1 MPLPNSN
8 QRSLVEILSSPPMK
22 RDPCYLLNGCNV
34 QVHRILQIWWRSNI
48 DCLAQLNA
56 RKECALCGT
65 TLPIGAEVSL
75 CNECMKC
82 ADCCVGLEKL
92 RD

>member
-1 MPLPNSN
+1 MVLKPS
-8 QRSLVEILSSPPMK
+8 Q
-22 RDPCYLLNGCNV
+22 V
-34 QVHRILQIWWRSNI
+34 Q
-48 DCLAQLNA
+48 A

-65 TLPIGAEVSL
+65 TLPAGVQVSL
-75 CNECMKC
+75 CPECMKC

>member
-1 MPLPNSN
+1 MWYGRI
-8 QRSLVEILSSPPMK
+8 QIVFWAMIL
-22 RDPCYLLNGCNV
+22 CLT
-34 QVHRILQIWWRSNI
+34 QLQS
-48 DCLAQLNA
+48 

-65 TLPIGAEVSL
+65 TLPVGSEVSI

-92 RD
+92 KE

>member
-1 MPLPNSN
+1 MTRKDSN
-8 QRSLVEILSSPPMK
+8 TAPADL
-22 RDPCYLLNGCNV
+22 DYLK
-34 QVHRILQIWWRSNI
+34 QAEQ
-48 DCLAQLNA
+48 A

-65 TLPIGAEVSL
+65 TLPVGSEVSI

-92 RD
+92 HD